1 MDLKYSDANN
11 TVGLVSYRVPFIR
24 DGLLSAGQ
32 IDSTQWQSPRPL
44 HGLKILDVG
53 CGGGILAEVRD
64 YCVQAPEAAI
74 TYLVWRIFIAD
85 FKV

>member
-1 MDLKYSDANN
+1 MDLKYSNANF
-11 TVGLVSYRVPFIR
+11 TVNLVSYRVPFIR

-53 CGGGILAEVRD
+53 CGGGILTEVRD
-64 YCVQAPEAAI
+64 C
-74 TYLVWRIFIAD
+74 
-85 FKV
+85 